1 MNSQLNA
8 LLPFCTAAQA
18 RAVRAVIAANG
29 NATRAATALGIT
41 RQSINGA
48 LAAVKKKL
56 LAATALVDQMP
67 GAQPDAP
74 PQVSAEPAKA
84 VDPVERVQE
93 EKRAQRIVREH
104 KTMADELAGLRE
116 TLRMRDALAS
126 APLRPIE
133 RREFASGLREATAC
147 ALLSDL
153 HVEER
158 VRATDTPT
166 GNVYTLAIAAVR
178 IQRFFAGLKWLIE
191 KERQAFKI
199 RDLILWYGGDMMSGH
214 IHDENVETSAM
225 PPIATLLWLQPQL
238 VDGVRQLLE
247 LGLERIQ
254 LVCSYGNHGRD
265 THKSRRA
272 TGAHHSYEWGMYQQ
286 IAREFVSEPRV
297 EVLADPSGHQ
307 YTKAYEFD
315 LHYHHGDE
323 TSYQG
328 GVGGIMIPLNKAV
341 AAWDR
346 VRRCH
351 YHNFG
356 HWHQYLDAGHIT
368 VNGSGIG
375 YNAYA
380 MSIKA
385 SPEVPQQAFYLIDS
399 KRGKTAKSP
408 IWVGDRQDEAAVL
421 AASAAAGGGV
431 AA

>member
-1 MNSQLNA
+1 MSRVDEQIK
-8 LLPFCTAAQA
+8 
-18 RAVRAVIAANG
+18 RVRAAIKEHPG
-29 NATRAATALGIT
+29 LSTTAL
-41 RQSINGA
+41 A
-48 LAAVKKKL
+48 LALGLNRDDLGHALRSDPLVEAHAWPRNAILWYAKGKAPKPAE
-56 LAATALVDQMP
+56 AAPIVVA
-67 GAQPDAP
+67 
-74 PQVSAEPAKA
+74 
-84 VDPVERVQE
+84 DPVERAQTERQE
-93 EKRAQRIVREH
+93 ARIRREH
-104 KTMADELAGLRE
+104 KTMSSELESLRE
-116 TLRMRDALAS
+116 TLRLRDALGS
-126 APLRPIE
+126 APLPAIE
-133 RREFASGLREATAC
+133 RREFASGLREATAV

-158 VRATDTPT
+158 VRETDTPT
-166 GNVYTLAIAAVR
+166 GNIYTLDVAAVR
-178 IQRFFAGLKWLIE
+178 LQRFFAGLKWLIE

-199 RDLILWYGGDMMSGH
+199 RDLMLWFGGDLMSGH
-214 IHDENVETSAM
+214 IHDENVETSAL
-225 PPIATLLWLQPQL
+225 PPIATLLWLQPRL
-238 VDGVRQLLE
+238 VDGVRQLLDE
-247 LGLERIQ
+247 GGLEQIQ
-254 LVCSYGNHGRD
+254 IVCSYGNHGRD

-286 IAREFVSEPRV
+286 IAQIFANEPRV
-297 EVLADPSGHQ
+297 KVLANPSGHQ
-307 YTKAYEFD
+307 YAKAYDFD
-315 LHYHHGDE
+315 LHFHHGDE

-346 VRRCH
+346 VRKCH

-408 IWVGDRQDEAAVL
+408 IWVGDRQDEARVL
-421 AASAAAGGGV
+421 KGAAA
-431 AA
+431 